1 LKRES
6 AIGSERSA
14 ERIRADL
21 ERARA
26 ELARSVQA
34 LRLEVARTVDWRE
47 WIRRYPA
54 VFLIGAFTAG
64 FALGMRRRV

>member
-1 LKRES
+1 M
-6 AIGSERSA
+6 GNERSA

-21 ERARA
+21 ERTRA

-34 LRLEVARTVDWRE
+34 LRLEVARSVDWRE

-54 VFLIGAFTAG
+54 AFLIGAFTLG
-64 FALGMRRRV
+64 FALGMGRRS